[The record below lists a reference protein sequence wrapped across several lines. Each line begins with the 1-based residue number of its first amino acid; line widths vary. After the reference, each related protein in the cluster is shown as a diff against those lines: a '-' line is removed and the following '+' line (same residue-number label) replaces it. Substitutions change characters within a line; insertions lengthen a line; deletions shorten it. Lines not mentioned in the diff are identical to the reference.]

1 MGFDFGTARI
11 GVAVGHSL
19 AGTATALTTLGA
31 RDGSP
36 DWEAISKLVTE
47 WQPARFVVGLPL
59 NMDGTE
65 SEMSARA
72 RKFARRLHGRF
83 HIPCETMDE
92 RLSSHE
98 ARELAEPNESVDAV
112 AARLI
117 LESWFRSPRSGED
130 RSGIK

>member
-1 MGFDFGTARI
+1 MTDDLVMGFDFGTTRI
-11 GVAVGHSL
+11 GVAVGQRVT
-19 AGTATALTTLGA
+19 GTATALATLAA
-31 RDGSP
+31 RDGVP

-72 RKFARRLHGRF
+72 RRFSRKLQGRF
-83 HIPCETMDE
+83 HIPTETMDE
-92 RLSSHE
+92 RLSSRE
-98 ARELAEPNESVDAV
+98 ARELAERNESIDAV

-117 LESWFRSPRSGED
+117 LESWFRSL
-130 RSGIK
+130 

>member
-1 MGFDFGTARI
+1 MTDELVMGFDFGTTRI

-19 AGTATALTTLGA
+19 TGTATALTALGA

-36 DWEAISKLVTE
+36 DWEAVAKLVTE

-65 SEMSARA
+65 SEMSALA

-83 HIPCETMDE
+83 RVPCETMDE

-117 LESWFRSPRSGED
+117 LESWFRSR
-130 RSGIK
+130 